1 MNTILINKKKKELK
15 LTNEDI
21 SKFTGISLSTI
32 SKICSGHLRNT
43 SDDKLLKL
51 ANVLNCNLE
60 DIKND
65 NAEISY
71 TIEDKIR
78 KLIIDKYGSISKF
91 AEKVNINPTTIITIL
106 KNGIETG
113 SFGRVYKICEELEI
127 NINTL
132 LNMDSNKSLEDIH
145 LNTSEENLIL
155 SFRELNNL
163 GKNKVIEYTKDMLK
177 INKYKEVKTFKN
189 SNTLEFINNNR
200 NFNNE
205 IITRRAH
212 NDYQDDDKEQNL
224 MNEDFEMM
232 KQWKK
237 EHNK

>member
-21 SKFTGISLSTI
+21 SKLTGISLSTI
-32 SKICSGHLRNT
+32 SKICSGHLKNT
-43 SDDKLLKL
+43 SDDKLVKL
-51 ANVLNCNLE
+51 ANVLNCGLE

-65 NAEISY
+65 NTEISY

-91 AEKVNINPTTIITIL
+91 SEIVNINPTTIITIL

-113 SFGRVYKICEELEI
+113 SFGRIYKICEELEI

-132 LNMDSNKSLEDIH
+132 LNVDSNNLLEDIH
-145 LNTSEENLIL
+145 LNTPEENLIL
-155 SFRELNNL
+155 DFRKLNNL
-163 GKNKVIEYTKDMLK
+163 GKNKVIEYTKDISE
-177 INKYKEVKTFKN
+177 INKYITKIQISTTCSKN
-189 SNTLEFINNNR
+189 VCKISTNP
-200 NFNNE
+200 E
-205 IITRRAH
+205 ITTRRAH
-212 NDYQDDDKEQNL
+212 NDYQDNEKEQEL